1 MNNKQNILNVQ
12 DGYTLEQVKE
22 LNPLK
27 AQILEY
33 LAIMQENC
41 KKDDHY
47 MVNLTRV
54 LQKEFKLSSAAASHI
69 VTKAVKIGLMYR
81 LGPKNYYVRFSK
93 DRTTP
98 NEKMLDKL
106 CTIRRRVKV
115 QAHKS
120 VEVPDGFEIEVAKND
135 YSDVGVIYPDNDTKN
150 DQDLVTTFV
159 HSDIYKALKAQGF
172 DIKLSKVINYNI

>member
-1 MNNKQNILNVQ
+1 MNNKQNKVNVQ

-22 LNPLK
+22 LGPLK

-81 LGPKNYYVRFSK
+81 LGPKNYYVRFNK
-93 DRTTP
+93 DHAMP
-98 NEKMLDKL
+98 NETMLNRL
-106 CTIRRRVKV
+106 CTIRRRIK
-115 QAHKS
+115 AKTHKS